1 MATAA
6 TSIRITNPHNPR
18 HPMKWSNIK
27 KYRRAIPESAYRS
40 LRHYETVVN
49 LSPKKEKTYRVCIVS
64 EDRFYTIRTGDI
76 FESHDDATYFSWI
89 AKIEQVGL
97 PPSFAL
103 FNDSHINSL
112 VTKIVVHIRN
122 HEHEDTLNKVIMYT
136 WEENSKLL
144 WHLQRAWRTHTT
156 RIVLGIPVS
165 ITTGHKRS
173 PADTDELYTDIA
185 EEICSLRPHADM
197 EEMRTAARLLHELSE
212 AILHDR
218 EIKRLFFSKQRLLVW
233 ILNELPRCQAAH
245 GMFERHSQLKL
256 ALALLSLICAAL
268 FNSETVDARL
278 LLMQPSPF
286 SISGMLEILTLDFD
300 QGESFRAA
308 ARLRR
313 IHSQHR
319 EHVSKL
325 KEQKRRE
332 MRRRSPRKM
341 TRASTTVKASRRSI
355 NIFSSTNSGTSM
367 STTGSMVKDTGNIN
381 TEYFAGIHRSK
392 SSAHIW
398 SHLEKRAST
407 IGVPASFASSHVHPS
422 PRHEHSMSR
431 NFAIAQGDRRTE
443 EDISGAS
450 DSSDSEYGREWSS
463 AEEGDHDIVRYLSS
477 SSSGGEEEEEE
488 GDHDDERYLSDNEDD
503 YRNENLNI
511 EILSS
516 LDRSNLDD
524 AKIKVAKREAD
535 IYAKEHMRISEFDE
549 INQINEVAHSPERS
563 IHRAIQNSTH
573 RKRHRRMERTSF
585 SGSDSDEAED
595 DESNYDYMDA
605 KLQESHD
612 ELIDRINEVQI
623 FILLEMHSVISH
635 ATQYRLEAACESLPV
650 ICLNIPGFAKK
661 RMARYIELMSHV
673 VRKAQARHTWGTGN
687 VASHVDRCIF
697 SWRLNNIAQFL
708 FAMSRSHVM
717 RRQMLAHSEEE
728 MRYYLGTAS

>member
-144 WHLQRAWRTHTT
+144 WHLERAWRTHTT

-218 EIKRLFFSKQRLLVW
+218 DQAPLLLQAAPFVW
-233 ILNELPRCQAAH
+233 ILNELPRCQVAH

-278 LLMQPSPF
+278 PHAASPF

-300 QGESFRAA
+300 QGESFRSRGPAA
-308 ARLRR
+308 KDPP
-313 IHSQHR
+313 QHR

-398 SHLEKRAST
+398 SLPEKRAST

-422 PRHEHSMSR
+422 PRHEYSMSR

-450 DSSDSEYGREWSS
+450 TALTQNMEENGSS
-463 AEEGDHDIVRYLSS
+463 AEEETMI
-477 SSSGGEEEEEE
+477 
-488 GDHDDERYLSDNEDD
+488 
-503 YRNENLNI
+503 
-511 EILSS
+511 
-516 LDRSNLDD
+516 
-524 AKIKVAKREAD
+524 
-535 IYAKEHMRISEFDE
+535 
-549 INQINEVAHSPERS
+549 
-563 IHRAIQNSTH
+563 
-573 RKRHRRMERTSF
+573 
-585 SGSDSDEAED
+585 
-595 DESNYDYMDA
+595 
-605 KLQESHD
+605 
-612 ELIDRINEVQI
+612 
-623 FILLEMHSVISH
+623 
-635 ATQYRLEAACESLPV
+635 
-650 ICLNIPGFAKK
+650 
-661 RMARYIELMSHV
+661 
-673 VRKAQARHTWGTGN
+673 
-687 VASHVDRCIF
+687 
-697 SWRLNNIAQFL
+697 
-708 FAMSRSHVM
+708 
-717 RRQMLAHSEEE
+717 
-728 MRYYLGTAS
+728 